1 MFNVKNIKNEE
12 NTKVLD
18 VYLDPV
24 FGVTMFLIWENGGWR
39 WRPAS
44 NYIPPN
50 WKGEK

>member
-1 MFNVKNIKNEE
+1 MFNVKSIKSEE
-12 NTKVLD
+12 VTKVLD
-18 VYLDPV
+18 VYLDPI